1 MAAAWPQ
8 DDHRKSTQEI
18 ENTKKNRAHYTS
30 ARERRKKIHS
40 AIKLLG
46 DAPLFPFEAAS
57 TAFGSDLIGNNGR
70 ELS

>member
-1 MAAAWPQ
+1 MAEVWSR
-8 DDHRKSTQEI
+8 DDHEKSIQEI
-18 ENTKKNRAHYTS
+18 EKTKKNRTRYAGT
-30 ARERRKKIHS
+30 REGRKKIHG
-40 AIKLLG
+40 AIKLPG

>member
-1 MAAAWPQ
+1 MAAAWPR
-8 DDHRKSTQEI
+8 DDHEQSTQEI
-18 ENTKKNRAHYTS
+18 EKTKKNRAHYAGT
-30 ARERRKKIHS
+30 REGQKKIHGP
-40 AIKLLG
+40 IKLLC